1 MKVKAIFD
9 YKSDYDEDLSFD
21 AGTII
26 NIISVENDEWYSGEY
41 DGKQGMFPKNF
52 VEELKE
58 PTTAESSGNSDQP
71 AIPEEPKPAQPL
83 KVETD
88 NNDGGSN
95 NAPVETTSPK
105 KSIEKPLRSP
115 TETVHSALKAIESHS
130 SKVPMPQSFS
140 SKPG

>member
-52 VEELKE
+52 VEELKNQLLLIQVG
-58 PTTAESSGNSDQP
+58 TLINRQF
-71 AIPEEPKPAQPL
+71 L
-83 KVETD
+83 K
-88 NNDGGSN
+88 NRNQ
-95 NAPVETTSPK
+95 
-105 KSIEKPLRSP
+105 
-115 TETVHSALKAIESHS
+115 HSL
-130 SKVPMPQSFS
+130 
-140 SKPG
+140 

>member
-52 VEELKE
+52 VEELKNQLLLSQVG
-58 PTTAESSGNSDQP
+58 TLINRQ
-71 AIPEEPKPAQPL
+71 
-83 KVETD
+83 
-88 NNDGGSN
+88 
-95 NAPVETTSPK
+95 
-105 KSIEKPLRSP
+105 
-115 TETVHSALKAIESHS
+115 
-130 SKVPMPQSFS
+130 F
-140 SKPG
+140 